1 MVKVLKEPKNLTLE
15 DTFKLELSYAEALII
30 CAVLGNLSSSG
41 TRGILEDSIYI
52 NYGHEEIIPDGSRID
67 YELYDEL
74 KNHLKSEGFVE

>member
-1 MVKVLKEPKNLTLE
+1 MAKVLKEAKNLTLE

-30 CAVLGNLSSSG
+30 CAVLGRLSSLE
-41 TRGILEDSIYI
+41 TREKIKDSTYI
-52 NYGHEEIIPDGSRID
+52 NYSSTEIIPYGSSID